1 MINNIK
7 TKIDEVLKRTKSK
20 DGSKSKLEYPKDI
33 VGKGVCGVEDGVG
46 KVWNFRQKKRHV
58 VLSAII
64 EDGSTRLCKARHH
77 LTSLWSPKF
86 LWDP

>member
-46 KVWNFRQKKRHV
+46 KV
-58 VLSAII
+58 
-64 EDGSTRLCKARHH
+64 
-77 LTSLWSPKF
+77 
-86 LWDP
+86 